1 MSSFDTVIVGA
12 GAAGIAAARRLIA
25 AGSKVLVLEARNR
38 VGGRAV
44 TVNTLGMPAD
54 LGAAWLHFA
63 TENAWTGV
71 AEDAGFEVIRRE
83 PGWGGAAGI
92 GVRRPDAAE
101 QAAAT
106 ANYLRY
112 NELIEAV
119 ALAGRDVAVSDILPQ
134 DSYRTR
140 FDATMTWAVGTE
152 STRVSTLDLA
162 RYAESTHNWAVREG
176 LGNVVQAAA
185 ADLPIRFGSE
195 VTHIDWSGP
204 LMRIHSNAGSV
215 EARNVVIT
223 LPTSVLATGA
233 LRFTPSLPATHIDA
247 FHAVPLGVVN
257 KVFFQL
263 GAGQFPEGES
273 RHFIGTDTSSRTCSY
288 LVRPAAQ
295 PLLCAFF
302 GGDLSWELEQ
312 RGELEAFARDELRG
326 IFGAGFANALGGS
339 IATAW
344 GSDPHARGSY
354 SAALPGKADCR
365 RVLAEPVTPQL
376 QFAGEAC
383 SREYYGT
390 LHGAWLS
397 GVAAAERITT

>member
-25 AGSKVLVLEARNR
+25 AGSKVLILEARNR

-44 TVNTLGMPAD
+44 TENTLGVPAD

-63 TENAWTGV
+63 AENAWTDIAV
-71 AEDAGFEVIRRE
+71 SAGFDVIRRE

-92 GVRRPDAAE
+92 GARQPGTAE
-101 QAAAT
+101 QAAAA

-112 NELIEAV
+112 NELIEAT
-119 ALAGRDVAVSDILPQ
+119 ALAGRDVALSDILPH
-134 DSYRTR
+134 DAYRPR

-162 RYAESTHNWAVREG
+162 RYADSTHNWAVREG
-176 LGNVVQAAA
+176 LGNVVKAAA
-185 ADLPIRFGSE
+185 AGLPIQLGCE
-195 VTHIDWSGP
+195 VTQIDWSGP
-204 LMRIHSNAGSV
+204 LLRIHCGDGVV
-215 EARNVVIT
+215 EARHVIVT
-223 LPTSVLATGA
+223 LPTSVLARSA
-233 LRFTPSLPATHIDA
+233 LRFTPSLPAAYVDA

-263 GAGQFPEGES
+263 GAGQFPGES
-273 RHFIGTDTSSRTCSY
+273 RHFIGTDSDTRTCSY

-312 RGELEAFARDELRG
+312 RSELEAFARDELRG
-326 IFGAGFANALGGS
+326 LFGADFANKLGDS

-365 RVLAEPVTPQL
+365 RLLAEPVTPQL

-383 SREYYGT
+383 SSEYYGT